1 MVHLSETNRPLGEV
15 LASLSRQTGMK
26 FVPVGEAGERTV
38 TVQLE
43 RAPLPEALRQ
53 LRVLA
58 RCAFVRFAGGYFA
71 VPLFS
76 PEELQQRLA
85 KTPHPERLAGILS
98 LEQRTGWGWQRV
110 TVTVHFQAPDRLLA
124 DSPFETLWTEG
135 ERMWRWDKRR
145 DVVVEGATP
154 LLDWTESLL
163 GVAAVPAFGHGWRKL
178 SPWLPTEMSA
188 TLLKGR
194 PVWVLTLTRQ
204 GQLPFRPTFTFLRV
218 TLANTMYAPYLE
230 PAPVAWQVRCFVDC
244 ETQSV
249 VRREVYD
256 PQGRPLQVVSAEPLT
271 DKPLPLIAHRFE
283 VLDAG
288 LTVVG
293 RGEWRP
299 EGMGTERDEG
309 RGTRD
314 GTERD
319 EGQRMAGKGTGDRG
333 LGADDFSPP
342 NLPAEVLR
350 SDAPIARQLAQAEQ
364 VWLHRDDGATALQLV
379 RQAVT
384 QTDHPAALVAAASLL
399 ARLNRPEEA
408 WQCLQKMREHLW
420 RFAEA
425 TTLAVQLAGAL
436 GRWGELRAWLQEQA
450 ERPSLATWMALA
462 SLAEVEAWQQEKW
475 SDEPMGWYA
484 RVLRHMA
491 TTLSANGKE
500 RTILAAP
507 EERAMAWTAAQRLF
521 TWAWAMGRTEQVMAL
536 GRELLGTPAEPIGRA
551 LLAWGAMEREDDETA
566 CEHLRQL
573 RERFADWTALRL
585 AMAEL
590 AESYGLTSE
599 AESEYRRLL
608 SEVPMT
614 PEGLRVREH
623 WLRRLVETDQAE
635 EAVRFFLDSLSAFRD
650 DWAKSQWAETF
661 REIATTALRHNRIAN
676 LAEAWWQRKTA
687 HPERAW
693 LCDLMARFCESEDN
707 LEGAL
712 EWLHQ
717 ATLTYPRMP
726 IFAARWCQEV
736 LRLHLRARRG
746 GMDEKTAEKWRQLA
760 GKRVA
765 WMDERLRAWRRQ
777 FTDQPFF
784 SWLFVFAPNLLSAYA
799 NNPAVTRQLAR
810 EFLRRAKEM
819 APPSEAERRL
829 LEALMLLNY
838 PANWLDQPAQI
849 RLALLRLEQVE
860 GAQWHGL
867 RMLARQLF
875 ATFNGVQPDLRVFLP
890 FLDRAMDSCWDETER
905 IAIAQSALQTLIA
918 RQQWREAIFRL
929 HRWLQLSGSDLYR
942 RSLLLGWRNALT
954 PLAADEQGREV
965 LSQVMGL
972 MPDDAFGWVLRAETW
987 EVVGGTDKAKQA
999 YEQAL
1004 QRLGEKENAHWLW
1017 QLYGE
1022 AALRW
1027 GNTELAEQALKRA
1040 MGQAPVWERV
1050 MLWLQAR
1057 TQGERLPDEGRIR
1070 RLIAHFGWRWQLLSL
1085 LAGAVNNPRDAFRWV
1100 HWAER
1105 LATMDATASRLQKF
1119 LLRVNLA
1126 RLAGQTGRRKL
1137 AQFWLERLRQPE
1149 APEEIQT
1156 AADEVAKQL
1165 P

>member
-1 MVHLSETNRPLGEV
+1 MAGAQPPTVHLSATNRPLREV

-53 LRVLA
+53 LRALA
-58 RCAFVRFAGGYFA
+58 RCAFLRFSEGYFV
-71 VPLFS
+71 VPLFA
-76 PEELQQRLA
+76 PEELRQRLA
-85 KTPHPERLAGILS
+85 KAPHPERLAGILS

-145 DVVVEGATP
+145 NVVVEGATP
-154 LLDWTESLL
+154 LLDWTESLF
-163 GVAAVPAFGHGWRKL
+163 GVAAVPSFGHGWTKL
-178 SPWLPTEMSA
+178 SLWLPTEVSA
-188 TLLKGR
+188 ALLKGR

-204 GQLPFRPTFTFLRV
+204 GQVPFRPTFTFLRV

-271 DKPLPLIAHRFE
+271 DKPLPLITHRFE

-299 EGMGTERDEG
+299 EGM
-309 RGTRD
+309 
-314 GTERD
+314 
-319 EGQRMAGKGTGDRG
+319 ASSV
-333 LGADDFSPP
+333 SPP

-350 SDAPIARQLAQAEQ
+350 SDSPVVRQLAQAEQ
-364 VWLHRDDGATALQLV
+364 VWLHRDDGAMALQLV

-408 WQCLQKMREHLW
+408 WQCLQKMRGHLW
-420 RFAEA
+420 QFAEA
-425 TTLAVQLAGAL
+425 TTLAVQLAEGL
-436 GRWGELRAWLQEQA
+436 ERWAELRAWLQEQA
-450 ERPSLATWMALA
+450 ERPSLAIWMALA

-484 RVLRHMA
+484 RLLRHIA
-491 TTLSANGKE
+491 TTPSADGKE

-507 EERAMAWTAAQRLF
+507 EERATAWTAAQRLF

-536 GRELLGTPAEPIGRA
+536 GRELLGTPAEPFGRA
-551 LLAWGAMEREDDETA
+551 LLAWGAMEREEDETA
-566 CEHLRQL
+566 REHLRQL

-614 PEGLRVREH
+614 PEGMRAREH
-623 WLRRLVETDQAE
+623 WLRRLVETDRAE

-676 LAEAWWQRKTA
+676 LAEAWWQQKVA

-693 LCDLMARFCESEDN
+693 LCDLMARFCESEGDWD
-707 LEGAL
+707 GAL

-726 IFAARWCQEV
+726 IFAVRWCQGV
-736 LRLHLRARRG
+736 LQLHREARRSG
-746 GMDEKTAEKWRQLA
+746 EDEKTAEKRRQLA
-760 GKRVA
+760 WKRVA
-765 WMDERLRAWRRQ
+765 WMDERLRAWRPQ
-777 FTDQPFF
+777 FADQPFF
-784 SWLFVFAPNLLSAYA
+784 AWLFVFSPNLLSAYA
-799 NNPAVTRQLAR
+799 DNPAVTRQLAR

-819 APPSEAERRL
+819 TPPSEAERRL
-829 LEALMLLNY
+829 LDALTLLNY
-838 PANWLDQPAQI
+838 PANWLDQPTQI

-867 RMLARQLF
+867 RMLARLLF

-905 IAIAQSALQTLIA
+905 IAIAQSALQALTA

-929 HRWLQLSGSDLYR
+929 HRWLQLFGSDLYR
-942 RSLLLGWRNALT
+942 RSLLLGWRNALV
-954 PLAADEQGREV
+954 PLAADEKGREIV
-965 LSQVMGL
+965 SQVTTL

-1040 MGQAPVWERV
+1040 MGQAPVWERA
-1050 MLWLQAR
+1050 MLWLQAH
-1057 TQGERLPDEGRIR
+1057 TQGERLPDEGQIR

-1100 HWAER
+1100 HLAER
-1105 LATMDATASRLQKF
+1105 LATMDAAASRLQKF

-1126 RLAGQTGRRKL
+1126 RLAGQTGRRDL

-1149 APEEIQT
+1149 APEEIRT